1 MSLEVGR
8 ITRAHGLRGEVVL
21 DPISDR
27 PERFVVGATFESSAG
42 PLTLTSCRPFQQ
54 KLLVTFE
61 GCSTREQAEALRT
74 VVLRAEPLDDDDDGE
89 LYVHELIGCRVV
101 DQDGVDRGLV
111 VSVEAN
117 PAADLLVLEDQA
129 LVPLNFVVD
138 VADGRIS
145 VDVPAGLFD

>member
-1 MSLEVGR
+1 DG
-8 ITRAHGLRGEVVL
+8 
-21 DPISDR
+21 
-27 PERFVVGATFESSAG
+27 
-42 PLTLTSCRPFQQ
+42 
-54 KLLVTFE
+54 
-61 GCSTREQAEALRT
+61 
-74 VVLRAEPLDDDDDGE
+74 DDDGE